1 MTVPDH
7 EAVGEPFWLTSLVQ
21 KEPVVIG
28 FIAAAA
34 GDAASRLVIAHH
46 WLGASQASGLDQAVT
61 GTVSTVAFLA
71 AGFLVRHF
79 TKPVKATQ
87 P

>member
-1 MTVPDH
+1 MTGEH
-7 EAVGEPFWLTSLVQ
+7 EAVGEPLWLTTVLQ

-34 GDAASRLVIAHH
+34 GDAASRLAIAHH

-61 GTVSTVAFLA
+61 GGVSTAAFLA
-71 AGFLVRHF
+71 VGFLVRHF
-79 TKPVKATQ
+79 TKPAKAQ